1 MTVLSTQNRKFQL
14 LKYFIHS
21 HFEKKRLI
29 SQINSLF
36 KKKHSHH
43 FFFFPKIEHAIVSY
57 QSMMVQC
64 LSCVQLLQPHGLQPT
79 QLPCPQDFPGKN
91 TGVSCHFFLQGISLI
106 QGSNQCLLHC
116 RLFTAKPPGKAYQS
130 TEGKYYKGPSLG
142 LLNHVALPLIR
153 CV

>member
-1 MTVLSTQNRKFQL
+1 MSKCYWRNGSERLVRHRIAAKLRFINSVVSAKHHELNCRKTQFPVLYCHNSDEACPGSVALMTVLSTQNRKFQL

-57 QSMMVQC
+57 
-64 LSCVQLLQPHGLQPT
+64 
-79 QLPCPQDFPGKN
+79 
-91 TGVSCHFFLQGISLI
+91 
-106 QGSNQCLLHC
+106 
-116 RLFTAKPPGKAYQS
+116 
-130 TEGKYYKGPSLG
+130 
-142 LLNHVALPLIR
+142 
-153 CV
+153 